1 MKMRNSGWRF
11 APHSLCLVS
20 CLIVAGCAASASNTG
35 FFGKV
40 EPPATNV
47 LRYITG
53 DEPESIDPHKT
64 TGQPESRILMALF
77 EGLVEYDPKTMEPI
91 PAIAE
96 RWDEN
101 NDSSEFC
108 FHLRKNAR
116 WSNGDAIT
124 ARDFVYSLRRALNPA
139 TRARGAS
146 LGYYVRYAEAYN
158 SGAVFVRDPQTNT
171 FFLAKDFGSAEQN
184 PPLSEQPPGQEYPP
198 SAQVNTPDRDTAF
211 HQFMH
216 SPLRLTLPGDE
227 KARNKLLAKDG
238 KLQAAVAGKEFVKVG
253 GEALG
258 IEAVDDYTVRISL
271 AQSAPFFK
279 GLLANQ
285 LFRLVHQKTVEQYPE
300 RWTDVGHIVSCGPFK
315 LQTWKPYDVLKVV
328 RDPMYWDAASVG
340 LDEIDFFPT
349 PDLPTQLNLY
359 KVGEVDALGNHAVL
373 NAWVETVRIAKDYM
387 DAPEAASIYIHIN
400 TTKAPM
406 NDLRV
411 RKAFDLAIDK
421 DTWVKWRK
429 ITRPLPGI
437 TPLGIFHDYQGPQL
451 SKFNAEQAR
460 QLLSD
465 AGFPVTK
472 KGDGSYTCP
481 KFPADQLE
489 FIYPSITSNKILAEY
504 MQAQWKQN
512 LGIVV
517 PLRSMEFKTFLEV
530 RANLEYKGFSFGAFG
545 ADYMDPFTF
554 LSIFYTPT
562 GDNGTGWWDQK
573 YVDLVDEANRTPDKT
588 KRFDLLTKA
597 ESLMMAAQPII
608 PLETGAVNW
617 PKKPYVKGLYPNAGS
632 LFAWKYVYIERDPAK
647 WDYATPAMQ

>member
-20 CLIVAGCAASASNTG
+20 CLIIAGCTAAASKTG
-35 FFGKV
+35 FFGKAD
-40 EPPATNV
+40 PPRANV

-64 TGQPESRILMALF
+64 TGQPETRILMALY
-77 EGLVEYDPKTMEPI
+77 EGLVEYEPKTMEPI

-96 RWDEN
+96 HWDEN

-108 FHLRKNAR
+108 FYLRKNAR

-171 FFLAKDFGSAEQN
+171 FLLAKDFGSGEQN
-184 PPLSEQPPGQEYPP
+184 PPLSEQPPAQEYPP
-198 SAQVNTPDRDTAF
+198 SAQANMPDRDTPF
-211 HQFMH
+211 HRFMH
-216 SPLRLTLPGDE
+216 SPMRLTLPGDE

-238 KLQAAVAGKEFVKVG
+238 KLQAAVAGKEFVKVS

-300 RWTDVGHIVSCGPFK
+300 RWTEVDHIVSCGPFK

-328 RDPMYWDAASVG
+328 RDPMYWDAANVR
-340 LDEIDFFPT
+340 LDEIYFYPT

-373 NAWVETVRIAKDYM
+373 NAWVETVKTAKDYM
-387 DAPEAASIYIHIN
+387 DAPEAASIYLHIN

-406 NDLRV
+406 NNLSV
-411 RKAFDLAIDK
+411 RRAFDLAINK

-429 ITRPLPGI
+429 ITKPLPGI
-437 TPLGIFHDYQGPQL
+437 VPSGIFRDYQNPPAN
-451 SKFNAEQAR
+451 KFDPEQAR
-460 QLLSD
+460 QLLGA
-465 AGFPVTK
+465 AGYPVTK
-472 KGDGSYTCP
+472 NADGSYSCP
-481 KFPADQLE
+481 KFPADQVEYIFPTL
-489 FIYPSITSNKILAEY
+489 TSNKIMAEY

-517 PLRSMEFKTFLEV
+517 SLRAMEFRTFLES
-530 RANLEYKGFSFGAFG
+530 RANLDYKGFSFGGFV

-554 LSIFYTPT
+554 LGNFYTPT

-573 YVDLVDEANRTPDKT
+573 YVDLIDEANRTPDKT
-588 KRFDLLTKA
+588 KRFELLTKA
-597 ESLMMAAQPII
+597 ESLMIANQPII

-617 PKKPYVKGLYPNAGS
+617 PKKPYVKGMYPNAGS

-647 WDYATPAMQ
+647 WDYETPGMQ